1 MAVITIEQLPARL
14 ADGRTLAG
22 LDLG

>member
-22 LDLG
+22 L